1 MRVYKFRNHNILGTT
16 IRFNQTFFQGH
27 IKRREEPRLLNIS
40 FIIFYL
46 HTTMSSYTVCLVLL
60 FFTVVSGGVNNEL
73 SALRGQ
79 QNGILDLIELPI
91 RYYLN
96 EKVHAEDLNLMLG
109 ISIMKGKVRRMVS
122 I

>member
-46 HTTMSSYTVCLVLL
+46 HTTMSSYTICLVLL

-96 EKVHAEDLNLMLG
+96 EKVHAEDLNFMLG